1 MNSERIRRIF
11 VPDKRFFSGGGFVR
25 LPVLWVLL
33 SVAVLAGGAFFGH
46 LRMREA
52 DRSMREELLRQTRLL
67 TETIQLDQV
76 RALSGTGED
85 LLLPEYRRFKEQF
98 RYALQAFP
106 RSKFLTLVGRR
117 PDGTVFFYA
126 DSELPGSEDES
137 PPGDVYEEMDPGFL
151 PAFEEKRPVT
161 VGPITDR
168 WGTWVS
174 TWHPVSDPATGETV
188 AVLAL
193 DIDGG
198 HWRGDVLR
206 ASLLPNGTALLLAAV
221 LLCGGFILQRRS
233 RMEEAGRRRFRH
245 AEALLALAAGLV
257 LSLSF
262 ARLAHEKEFLG
273 NRHSFSVIADA
284 RSGELHMI
292 FDTTRNMVLESLGRF
307 IETERN
313 LSVEHLERFIDH
325 LEALP
330 EVISVAWIPDG
341 PEANGLSSAGAPL
354 SSRRMNRSQGEE
366 PGAAGAMRRAAES
379 GLPSA
384 SDIFDLPEGAG
395 RGRGLTI
402 YRPVFSGDGSFRL
415 RGFAAV
421 TLGLDVLLARAQRGG
436 ETEASMALWQLGE
449 EKPLFAAGAGSAS
462 DSWEFSGVTV
472 SSGDSLCSIRPIFAF
487 GRTFAAEM
495 RPGESFHFHHPIRA
509 GWMALVTGLFIT
521 LSVTVLVWGA
531 FRGREAL
538 ELAVERRTAEL
549 RESEARFRS
558 LVEDVPFPVAV
569 ISPEG
574 RVLFTNSR
582 GEEFFGLK
590 AALTIGKNLLS
601 DLHLLVNPGAFPGF
615 VGHVF
620 ASGSLQGREVA
631 FRMPGG
637 ESRWGLLSAS
647 AISFGGE
654 DAIIIALQD
663 VTDRKAMIDR
673 LQLANQFFR
682 TTTEG
687 IVVTD
692 AEGFIEDGNPALEEL
707 TGYTLEEIRGGRPGM
722 FSAQR
727 VHSET
732 SERFWDSLRR
742 NGVWQGEVWNRRK
755 DGEAYP
761 VWLTV
766 TAVKDSEG
774 KVTHYA
780 GVMTNIG
787 DIKMEQQRLSHM
799 AYHDSLTGLPNRYL
813 LLDRL
818 EMVIA
823 RARRERSLAAAVFID
838 LDEFK
843 EVNDTYGHETGDL
856 LLVSVARRLTGLIRE
871 QDTAARLGGDEFV
884 LVLDGFFS
892 REEVEAFLARI
903 YGAFSEPFPAG
914 GRLLSVHGSIGTA
927 LFPDDGSTAREL
939 IARADEEMYTVK
951 WKNRE
956 RHIS

>member
-1 MNSERIRRIF
+1 M
-11 VPDKRFFSGGGFVR
+11 KRFCSAGGFVR
-25 LPVLWVLL
+25 LPVLWILL
-33 SVAVLAGGAFFGH
+33 AAAVLAGGAVIGRW
-46 LRMREA
+46 RMKEA

-67 TETIQLDQV
+67 SETIQLDQV
-76 RALSGTGED
+76 RALSGTED
-85 LLLPEYRRFKEQF
+85 DLRLPEYWRFKEQF
-98 RYALQAFP
+98 RAALQAFP
-106 RSKFLTLVGRR
+106 GSKFITLVGHR
-117 PDGTVFFYA
+117 PDGTIFFYA

-151 PAFEEKRPVT
+151 PAFEENRPVT
-161 VGPITDR
+161 VGPISDR

-174 TWHPVSDPATGETV
+174 TWYPVSDHATGETV

-198 HWRGDVLR
+198 NWRGDVLR
-206 ASLLPNGTALLLAAV
+206 ASLLSNGTALLLAVV
-221 LLCGGFILQRRS
+221 LLFGGFLLQRRS
-233 RMEEAGRRRFRH
+233 RPGEEGRRRFRH
-245 AEALLALAAGLV
+245 GEAFLALSAGLV
-257 LSLSF
+257 LSVSF
-262 ARLAHEKEFLG
+262 ALLAREKEFMG
-273 NRHSFSVIADA
+273 SRHSFSVLADA
-284 RSGELHMI
+284 RSGELHML
-292 FDTTRNMVLESLGRF
+292 FDKTRNMALESLGRF
-307 IETERN
+307 IEAERN

-330 EVISVAWIPDG
+330 EVISVAWIPHG
-341 PEANGLSSAGAPL
+341 PEAGGLSSAEASLAP
-354 SSRRMNRSQGEE
+354 RRGNRFQGEE
-366 PGAAGAMRRAAES
+366 PGAAEAMRRAAETA
-379 GLPSA
+379 LPSA

-402 YRPVFSGDGSFRL
+402 YRPVFFRDGSSRL

-421 TLGLDVLLARAQRGG
+421 TLGLDILLTRAQRGG
-436 ETEASMALWQLGE
+436 EAEASMALWQLGE
-449 EKPLFAAGAGSAS
+449 GQPRFAAGAGGGS

-472 SSGDSLCSIRPIFAF
+472 SSGDSLCSVRPIFAF

-495 RPGESFHFHHPIRA
+495 RPGKAFYLHHPVRA

-521 LSVTVLVWGA
+521 LSVTVLVGAA
-531 FRGREAL
+531 FRAREAL

-574 RVLFTNSR
+574 RILFTNSR
-582 GEEFFGLK
+582 GEEFFGLE
-590 AALTIGKNLLS
+590 AAHAMGKNLLS
-601 DLHLLVNPGAFPGF
+601 DLHLLVNPGAFHGF
-615 VGHVF
+615 VDQVF
-620 ASGSLQGREVA
+620 ASGSLHAREVS
-631 FRMPGG
+631 FRKPDG
-637 ESRWGLLSAS
+637 ETRWALVSAS
-647 AISFGGE
+647 PISFDGE
-654 DAIIIALQD
+654 TSIIIALQD
-663 VTDRKAMIDR
+663 ITGRKAMIDR
-673 LQLANQFFR
+673 LQLADQFFR

-732 SERFWDSLRR
+732 SEHFWDSLRR

-818 EMVIA
+818 DMVIA
-823 RARRERSLAAAVFID
+823 RARRERTLAAAVFID
-838 LDEFK
+838 LDGFK